1 MVRGFINIDKPQGMT
16 SFDVVR
22 RIRRAANTRKV
33 GHAGTLD
40 PNATGVLPIA
50 LGEATRLIE
59 ELVDAR
65 KRYTAEV
72 IFGAATDTYDIDGE
86 VTEEHDASGL
96 TEEALRAALVPW
108 DGEVMQRPPA
118 YSAVKREGVT
128 AYRAA
133 RQGKPLDLDERPV
146 TVYGIEILEFDR
158 SDPARPRAI
167 LDVRCGKG
175 FYVRSLA
182 HDVGQSLGVAAHLGN
197 LRRTQVGPF
206 IAADATPLEAAMR
219 LLECGEYERLVHAPD
234 LVLSSWPA
242 VILGSDQVS
251 RVRRGM
257 DIVVMPRRDYV
268 RGSQRP
274 QARAYGPSGELI
286 ALLEPGPAVGTWH
299 PFRVFPREESPESVA
314 D

>member
-1 MVRGFINIDKPQGMT
+1 MVRGFINVDKPQGMT

-22 RIRRAANTRKV
+22 RIRRAAQTRKV

-72 IFGAATDTYDIDGE
+72 ILGTATDTYDIDGD
-86 VTEEHDASGL
+86 VTEEHDATGID
-96 TEEALRAALVPW
+96 EAMFRAALAPYS
-108 DGEVMQRPPA
+108 GEIMQRPPA
-118 YSAVKREGVT
+118 YSAVKRDGVT

-146 TVYGIEILEFDR
+146 TVYEVTVLEFNR
-158 SDPARPRAI
+158 SNPSRPRAMVDI
-167 LDVRCGKG
+167 RCGKG

-182 HDVGQSLGVAAHLGN
+182 HDVGQALGVGAHLGA
-197 LRRTQVGPF
+197 LRRTQVGMF
-206 IAADATPLEAAMR
+206 VADDATPLDTAVR
-219 LLECGEYERLVHAPD
+219 LLEAGESEQLIHAPD
-234 LVLSSWPA
+234 LVLGEWPA
-242 VILGSDQVS
+242 LILGSDEVS

-257 DIVVMPRRDYV
+257 DIVALPRRGYV
-268 RGSQRP
+268 RGEHGPR
-274 QARAYGPSGELI
+274 ARAYGPQGELV
-286 ALLEPGPAVGTWH
+286 ALLEAGKTVGSWH
-299 PFRVFPREESPESVA
+299 PFRVFPAETSVA
-314 D
+314 G

>member
-1 MVRGFINIDKPQGMT
+1 MVRGFINIDKPQGIT

-72 IFGAATDTYDIDGE
+72 IFGAATDTYDIDGQ

-96 TEEALRAALVPW
+96 TEAALRAALAPY

-128 AYRAA
+128 AY
-133 RQGKPLDLDERPV
+133 
-146 TVYGIEILEFDR
+146 
-158 SDPARPRAI
+158 
-167 LDVRCGKG
+167 
-175 FYVRSLA
+175 
-182 HDVGQSLGVAAHLGN
+182 
-197 LRRTQVGPF
+197 
-206 IAADATPLEAAMR
+206 
-219 LLECGEYERLVHAPD
+219 
-234 LVLSSWPA
+234 
-242 VILGSDQVS
+242 
-251 RVRRGM
+251 
-257 DIVVMPRRDYV
+257 
-268 RGSQRP
+268 
-274 QARAYGPSGELI
+274 
-286 ALLEPGPAVGTWH
+286 
-299 PFRVFPREESPESVA
+299 
-314 D
+314 